1 MIAAVALAYI
11 LENLYPR
18 AESRDER
25 AAPDPSVSELSM
37 LTPPDLE
44 NGEPELLEPEEEA
57 ERSQL
62 AGSRAGRRRE
72 SQP

>member
-1 MIAAVALAYI
+1 M
-11 LENLYPR
+11 NG
-18 AESRDER
+18 SRQTR
-25 AAPDPSVSELSM
+25 PCPSCRCS
-37 LTPPDLE
+37 TPPDLE